1 MIRRVERSIGYY
13 AGSHWFQV
21 GVLFA
26 LVGVFALWLLEELEE
41 ARERVDQQVV
51 EMTVRSMRTGM
62 QFAVGEALLHQ
73 NRRKIVADWAGTN
86 PVIWL
91 AAPPHGYRGECS
103 VAESRM
109 MPSRSWCFERESR
122 HLVYRTGKTVYRW
135 QVSDSIG
142 CEDLRW
148 QVVGSTNGPAS
159 EMAGLR
165 IEMVK
170 PCGLVPK

>member
-21 GVLFA
+21 GVLFS
-26 LVGVFALWLLEELEE
+26 LVGVFSLWLLEELEE
-41 ARERVDQQVV
+41 ARELVDRQVV

-73 NRRKIVADWAGTN
+73 NRQTVVADWVGAN
-86 PVIWL
+86 PVNWL
-91 AAPPHGYRGECS
+91 AAPPQGYRGECS
-103 VAESRM
+103 VAESRA

-122 HLVYRTGKTVYRW
+122 HLVYRPGKAVHRW
-135 QVSDSIG
+135 PASDSTG

-148 QVVGSTNGPAS
+148 QVATSTNGLAS
-159 EMAGLR
+159 EVAGLR
-165 IEMVK
+165 IEPVK
-170 PCGLVPK
+170 LCGLILK